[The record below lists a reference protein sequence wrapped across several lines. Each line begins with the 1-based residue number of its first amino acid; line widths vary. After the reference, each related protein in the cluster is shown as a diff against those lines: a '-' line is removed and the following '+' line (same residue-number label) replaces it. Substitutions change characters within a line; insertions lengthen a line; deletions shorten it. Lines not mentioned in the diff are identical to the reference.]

1 MLLLLRLKLAE
12 VERRVRIELVSVIVP
27 IIPSCHQLVLVL
39 ASSLLLLLLLES
51 LLLLLMHFV
60 DSFLFRPFLLLL
72 VMLLIAAFL
81 LLLVVKLLLLQ
92 ISIIYCTIH
101 IVVIVIFILWLL
113 VLHRLVRNNGHV
125 GTQLLDEVVRIMH
138 LLLLL
143 LHDIV
148 SILVDELLFAE
159 LFFAHNLL
167 LFHLLN
173 LLLERLL
180 HVQTQTC
187 NYHLLLINVFHEQE
201 VVDA

>member
-1 MLLLLRLKLAE
+1 M
-12 VERRVRIELVSVIVP
+12 
-27 IIPSCHQLVLVL
+27 
-39 ASSLLLLLLLES
+39 
-51 LLLLLMHFV
+51 
-60 DSFLFRPFLLLL
+60 
-72 VMLLIAAFL
+72 
-81 LLLVVKLLLLQ
+81 
-92 ISIIYCTIH
+92 
-101 IVVIVIFILWLL
+101 IVVFILWLLL

-187 NYHLLLINVFHEQE
+187 NYHLLLINVFHVQE
-201 VVDA
+201 VVDAQVEVLHQVGFECLRPLLSFQVRFVVLLYFLLVLIVVLVHMLLLFE